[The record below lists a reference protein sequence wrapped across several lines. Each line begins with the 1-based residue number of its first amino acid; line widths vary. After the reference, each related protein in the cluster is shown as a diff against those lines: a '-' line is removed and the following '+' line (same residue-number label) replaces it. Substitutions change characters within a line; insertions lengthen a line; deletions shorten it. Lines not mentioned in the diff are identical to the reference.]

1 MDTAIAIRTMVFKD
15 GVVYFQAGGGIVY
28 DSVEE
33 EEYQETVN
41 KLGANIRAI
50 DEAESKTLTLIL
62 THH

>member
-33 EEYQETVN
+33 EEYVETLN
-41 KLGANIRAI
+41 KLGANLKAI
-50 DEAESKTLTLIL
+50 DEAESELLYQSS
-62 THH
+62 